1 MREAL
6 EMRLEKQ
13 PEPSPSAFI
22 TWLTAAAEQFRAK
35 RADGT
40 PTIIAGYPW
49 FTDWGRDTMISLSG
63 LVIARGLLD
72 EARRIMQAF
81 LAHRQHGLIPNR
93 FGDQGDA
100 QYNTCDATLWLFQA
114 AWSFGEAG
122 GAREWLRDTFY
133 PAAKE
138 IISWHERGTLYNI
151 RMDPED
157 GLLSAGADEVQ
168 LTWMDAKVGDWVVTP
183 RRGKPVEVNALWAN
197 ALRIAASLGKEFGDS
212 TGAEKF
218 HDMASRAEE
227 SFAAKFWNAEKNCLY
242 DVLGPER
249 PDASI
254 RPNQMFAISLP
265 FPLLDEEKR
274 KAVMRV
280 VEEKLLTPVGLRSL
294 APEDPKYKG
303 RYDGTRDERDGA
315 YHQGTTWPWLLG
327 PFITAWLNAFGRTP
341 ENLDRCRK
349 IIAPME
355 RQMYVFGLST
365 INEIYDGDAPHYP
378 HGCVAQA
385 WSVAELLR
393 VIHNEFME
401 KI

>member
-1 MREAL
+1 
-6 EMRLEKQ
+6 
-13 PEPSPSAFI
+13 
-22 TWLTAAAEQFRAK
+22 
-35 RADGT
+35 
-40 PTIIAGYPW
+40 
-49 FTDWGRDTMISLSG
+49 
-63 LVIARGLLD
+63 
-72 EARRIMQAF
+72 
-81 LAHRQHGLIPNR
+81 
-93 FGDQGDA
+93 
-100 QYNTCDATLWLFQA
+100 
-114 AWSFGEAG
+114 
-122 GAREWLRDTFY
+122 
-133 PAAKE
+133 
-138 IISWHERGTLYNI
+138 
-151 RMDPED
+151 
-157 GLLSAGADEVQ
+157 EVQ

-212 TGAEKF
+212 AGAEKF

-254 RPNQMFAISLP
+254 RPNQVFAISLP

-303 RYDGTRDERDGA
+303 RYEGSLDDRDAA
-315 YHQGTTWPWLLG
+315 YHQGTAWPWLLG
-327 PFITAWLNAFGRTP
+327 PFVTAWLNAFGRTP
-341 ENLDRCRK
+341 ENLDHCRK
-349 IIAPME
+349 MIAPME
-355 RQMYVFGLST
+355 ARMHVFGLGT
-365 INEIYDGDAPHYP
+365 INEIYDGDAPQYP

-393 VIHNEFME
+393 VIQKELQG